1 MKLVSEAFK
10 WFLYI
15 TTGTLIVTAIIFTLS
30 GEDMISVNTLWKLLL
45 ASLLTTIVT
54 VCLRPAEE
62 KNVGGYILN
71 YIALCMV
78 MIVCGRLFDWI
89 DFSLWG
95 ILLMMA
101 AVAGVY
107 MISFVAYWLVDR
119 KQAEEINKMLK
130 KRYKD

>member
-30 GEDMISVNTLWKLLL
+30 GEEMISVNTLWKILL

-54 VCLRPAEE
+54 VCLHPAEE
-62 KNVGGYILN
+62 KNVGGYILH
-71 YIALCMV
+71 YIALCVV

-89 DFSLWG
+89 DFSLSG